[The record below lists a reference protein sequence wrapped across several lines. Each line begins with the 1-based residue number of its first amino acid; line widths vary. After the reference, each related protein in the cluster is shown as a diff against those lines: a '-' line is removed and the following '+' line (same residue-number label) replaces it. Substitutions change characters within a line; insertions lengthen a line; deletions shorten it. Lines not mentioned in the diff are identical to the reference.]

1 MRGLT
6 HIIVVLS
13 LGLMGAIPAAG
24 QTSPGPAKSWTA
36 PRTPDGRPDLQGL
49 WNNTTL
55 TPLERPRNF
64 SSKEFFATEEE
75 AAAYAKGIVE
85 RREQDPNDGA
95 NDVADPTIWW
105 ERATKVVSTGRT
117 SLIVDPPDGRIP
129 ALTPEA
135 QNRMAATRA
144 ATRQHPADRAADRS
158 LQERCLL
165 SPTSGPPMLP
175 GPYNNN
181 YQIVQTPDTVMIT
194 IEMIHDVRIIPL
206 DGRAHLP
213 PSIRKWLGDSVGHWE
228 NNTLVVD
235 TTNFTDL
242 THFRGSDRNLHLIER
257 FTRTG
262 PETILY
268 QFTVDDPTAF
278 VKPWTAELPMVRSA
292 GPMYEFACHEGNF
305 ALGRILSI
313 ARQAEKAAA
322 QAGSK

>member
-1 MRGLT
+1 MRGVT
-6 HIIVVLS
+6 TMIVVL
-13 LGLMGAIPAAG
+13 LLTATLAAG
-24 QTSPGPAKSWTA
+24 QASPSAAKTWTA

-64 SSKEFFATEEE
+64 SKEFFATEEE
-75 AAAYAKGIVE
+75 AAAYAKGIVD
-85 RREQDPNDGA
+85 RRAQDPNDGA
-95 NDVADPTIWW
+95 NDVADPNVWW
-105 ERATKVVSTGRT
+105 ERATTVVATGRT
-117 SLIVDPPDGRIP
+117 SLIIDPADGRIP

-135 QNRMAATRA
+135 QKRMAEARA
-144 ATRQHPADRAADRS
+144 ATSQHPADRASDRS

-181 YQIVQTPDTVMIT
+181 YQIVQTPDYVMIT

-206 DGRAHLP
+206 DGRPHLP
-213 PSIRKWLGDSVGHWE
+213 PAMRKWLGDSVGHWE

-235 TTNFTDL
+235 TTNFTDQ

-305 ALGRILSI
+305 ALGRMLSI

>member
-1 MRGLT
+1 M
-6 HIIVVLS
+6 IVVLP
-13 LGLMGAIPAAG
+13 LGLMTAILAAG
-24 QTSPGPAKSWTA
+24 QTSPRAAKSWTA

-64 SSKEFFATEEE
+64 TGKEFFATEEE
-75 AAAYAKGIVE
+75 AAAYAKGIVH
-85 RREQDPNDGA
+85 RRAQDPNDGA
-95 NDVADPTIWW
+95 NDVADPNVWW
-105 ERATKVVSTGRT
+105 ERATTVVATGRT

-135 QNRMAATRA
+135 QKRMADTRA
-144 ATRQHPADRAADRS
+144 ATSQHPADRASDRS

-181 YQIVQTPDTVMIT
+181 YQIVQTPDTVMIA
-194 IEMIHDVRIIPL
+194 IEMIHDVRIVAL
-206 DGRAHLP
+206 DGRPHLP
-213 PSIRKWLGDSVGHWE
+213 QAIRKWLGDSVGHWE

-235 TTNFTDL
+235 TTNFTDQ
-242 THFRGSDRNLHLIER
+242 THFRGSDRNLHLVER

-305 ALGRILSI
+305 ALGRMLSI

>member
-6 HIIVVLS
+6 SIVVVLAS
-13 LGLMGAIPAAG
+13 GLMGLMPAAG
-24 QTSPGPAKSWTA
+24 QTPKAAVKTWIA

-49 WNNTTL
+49 WNTTTL

-75 AAAYAKGIVE
+75 AAAYAKGIVD

-95 NDVADPTIWW
+95 NDVADPNVWW
-105 ERATKVVSTGRT
+105 ERATKVVATGRT
-117 SLIVDPPDGRIP
+117 SLIIDPTDGRIP

-135 QNRMAATRA
+135 QKRMAASRT
-144 ATRQHPADRAADRS
+144 ATSQHPADRAADRS
-158 LQERCLL
+158 LQERCLMAV
-165 SPTSGPPMLP
+165 TAGPPMLP

-181 YQIVQTPDTVMIT
+181 YQIVQTPDYVMIA
-194 IEMIHDVRIIPL
+194 IEMIHDVRIVPL
-206 DGRAHLP
+206 NGRPHLP
-213 PSIRKWLGDSVGHWE
+213 SAVRNWMGDSVGHWE
-228 NNTLVVD
+228 NDTLVVD
-235 TTNFTDL
+235 TTNFTDQ
-242 THFRGSDRNLHLIER
+242 THFRGADQNLHLIER

-268 QFTVDDPTAF
+268 RFTVDDPTAF
-278 VKPWTAELPMVRSA
+278 VKPWTAELPMVRSG

-313 ARQAEKAAA
+313 ARQAEKA
-322 QAGSK
+322 GSK

>member
-1 MRGLT
+1 MRGLI
-6 HIIVVLS
+6 HVAPMIVVL
-13 LGLMGAIPAAG
+13 LLTAMPAAA
-24 QTSPGPAKSWTA
+24 QTSPGAAKTWTV

-75 AAAYAKGIVE
+75 AAAYAKGIVD

-95 NDVADPTIWW
+95 NDVADPNVWW
-105 ERATKVVSTGRT
+105 ERATTVVATGRT
-117 SLIVDPPDGRIP
+117 SLIIDPPDGRIP

-135 QNRMAATRA
+135 QNRMTSARA
-144 ATRQHPADRAADRS
+144 ATSQHPADRAADRS

-181 YQIVQTPDTVMIT
+181 YQIVQTPDYVMIT

-206 DGRAHLP
+206 VVLLHLP
-213 PSIRKWLGDSVGHWE
+213 PSMRKWLGDSVGHWE

-235 TTNFTDL
+235 TTNFTDQ
-242 THFRGSDRNLHLIER
+242 THFHGSDRNLHLIER

-305 ALGRILSI
+305 ALGRMLSI
-313 ARQAEKAAA
+313 ARQAEKAA
-322 QAGSK
+322 QGVR